1 MEHLLHPALSF
12 DDRTMTAHTPANQL
26 NQPPDDA
33 SDTLAD
39 AGQDAMPTAEPESG
53 QVSGDI
59 SGHVLLVDD
68 EAAFQRLGGAFLR
81 NLGHTVT
88 LAGDGEQA
96 LAAFAQQPPEL
107 VLLDLAM
114 PPHMD
119 PEIGLELI
127 PRFAP
132 VPVVVLTGHGDHA
145 LALRATELG
154 AWDFLTKPID
164 PDMLRFVVARGLR
177 KARLD
182 AELAALRA
190 GQSQDDL
197 GLVGQAAAT
206 VQLRALVR
214 RVAPTQVSVLV
225 LGPTGTGKELV
236 ARALHAC
243 SARKSEPFVA
253 IHCGALSAELLES
266 ELFGHMK
273 GSFTGAY
280 RDQPGLVEAAHGGT
294 LFLDEVG
301 EMPPPM
307 QVKLLRFLQEGTFV
321 PVGGRSQKR
330 ADARVVAATHRD
342 LEAMVREGTFRE
354 DLFYRLKGVVLRTPS
369 LAERPADIPLLATRF
384 LHRVSHRASLSPSAL
399 AWLMAREWPGNVREL
414 KAVVESAGA
423 LLMPDQRE
431 VDAELLQLASGDMS
445 ESAADQKTLA
455 VTPPGSTGPLDAALM
470 ELEVRMVRDTMA
482 AVAGNQSEAARRL
495 GISRVGLIKKLARL
509 GLK

>member
-1 MEHLLHPALSF
+1 
-12 DDRTMTAHTPANQL
+12 MTTL
-26 NQPPDDA
+26 PPG
-33 SDTLAD
+33 DTLET
-39 AGQDAMPTAEPESG
+39 GPET
-53 QVSGDI
+53 
-59 SGHVLLVDD
+59 GHVLLVDD

-81 NLGHTVT
+81 GLGHSVT

-96 LAAFAQQPPEL
+96 LVAFDKQRPEL

-127 PRFAP
+127 PRFTC

-164 PDMLRFVVARGLR
+164 PDMLRFVVARALR

-182 AELAALRA
+182 AELTALRA
-190 GQSQDDL
+190 EQAVDDL
-197 GLVGQAAAT
+197 GMVGQASPT

-214 RVAPTQVSVLV
+214 RVAQTTVSVLV

-243 SARKSEPFVA
+243 SARRGGPFVA

-307 QVKLLRFLQEGTFV
+307 QVKLLRFLQEGAFV
-321 PVGGRSQKR
+321 PVGGRVQKH
-330 ADARVVAATHRD
+330 ADTRIVAATHRD
-342 LEAMVREGTFRE
+342 LEAMVRDGTFRE
-354 DLFYRLKGVVLRTPS
+354 DLFYRLKGVVLRTP
-369 LAERPADIPLLATRF
+369 AIADRPADIPLLATRF
-384 LHRVSHRASLSPSAL
+384 LHRVAPRAGLSARAL
-399 AWLMAREWPGNVREL
+399 AWLMARDWPGNVREL

-423 LLMPDQRE
+423 LLLPGQRE
-431 VDAELLQLASGDMS
+431 VDADLLQLASGDSS
-445 ESAADQKTLA
+445 EIATRAEASTHGNTSA
-455 VTPPGSTGPLDAALM
+455 GPLDAALL
-470 ELEVRMVRDTMA
+470 ELELRLVRDTMA
-482 AVAGNQSEAARRL
+482 AVDGNQSEAARRL
-495 GISRVGLIKKLARL
+495 GISRVGLIKKLTRL
-509 GLK
+509 GLR

>member
-1 MEHLLHPALSF
+1 
-12 DDRTMTAHTPANQL
+12 MTDTPI
-26 NQPPDDA
+26 
-33 SDTLAD
+33 T
-39 AGQDAMPTAEPESG
+39 
-53 QVSGDI
+53 
-59 SGHVLLVDD
+59 GHVLLVDD
-68 EAAFQRLGGAFLR
+68 EPAFQRLGGSFLR
-81 NLGHTVT
+81 TLGHEVT

-96 LAAFAQQPPEL
+96 LAAFDARRPDL

-127 PRFAP
+127 PRFAR
-132 VPVVVLTGHGDHA
+132 VPVIVLTGHGEHE

-164 PDMLRFVVARGLR
+164 PDMLRFVVARACT
-177 KARLD
+177 KSRLD

-190 GQSQDDL
+190 QAADDDL
-197 GLVGQAAAT
+197 GLVGQTPAMT
-206 VQLRALVR
+206 QLRAMVR
-214 RVAPTQVSVLV
+214 RVGATGVSVLV

-236 ARALHAC
+236 ARALAGC
-243 SARKSEPFVA
+243 SPRRDGPFVA

-321 PVGGRSQKR
+321 PVGGRVQKK
-330 ADARVVAATHRD
+330 ADVRVVAATHRE

-354 DLFYRLKGVVLRTPS
+354 DLFYRLKGVVLRTPA
-369 LAERPADIPLLATRF
+369 LAERAGDVPLLASRF
-384 LHRVSHRASLSPSAL
+384 LRRIAPRTGFSPGAL
-399 AWLMAREWPGNVREL
+399 AWLAARDWPGNVREL

-423 LLMPDQRE
+423 LLLPDQHE
-431 VDAELLQLASGDMS
+431 VDAELLRLASGDS
-445 ESAADQKTLA
+445 GEGLPPEAAA
-455 VTPPGSTGPLDAALM
+455 AAGHAGALDAAVM
-470 ELEVRMVRDTMA
+470 ELELRLIRDAMSA
-482 AVAGNQSEAARRL
+482 ANGNQSEAARRL
-495 GISRVGLIKKLARL
+495 GVSRVGLIKKLTRL
-509 GLK
+509 GLR

>member
-1 MEHLLHPALSF
+1 
-12 DDRTMTAHTPANQL
+12 MTAQTTAHLTDALTDAPPDTTPA
-26 NQPPDDA
+26 
-33 SDTLAD
+33 
-39 AGQDAMPTAEPESG
+39 GEPAHG
-53 QVSGDI
+53 R
-59 SGHVLLVDD
+59 VLLVDD

-81 NLGHTVT
+81 GLGHTVT

-127 PRFAP
+127 PRFAR

-190 GQSQDDL
+190 GPSQDDL
-197 GLVGQAAAT
+197 GLVGQAVAT

-243 SARKSEPFVA
+243 SARKSAPFVA

-266 ELFGHMK
+266 ELFGHLK

-321 PVGGRSQKR
+321 PVGGRVPKR
-330 ADARVVAATHRD
+330 AETRVVAATHRD

-384 LHRVSHRASLSPSAL
+384 LQRVAPRAGLSASAL
-399 AWLMAREWPGNVREL
+399 AWLMARDWPGNVREL

-423 LLMPDQRE
+423 LLMPEQRE
-431 VDAELLQLASGDMS
+431 VDADLLQLASGDLGNTQHAQA
-445 ESAADQKTLA
+445 EATHHQ
-455 VTPPGSTGPLDAALM
+455 PPGGSTSSTGPLDAALM
-470 ELEVRMVRDTMA
+470 ALEVRMVRDTLE

-495 GISRVGLIKKLARL
+495 GISRVGLVKKLTRL
-509 GLK
+509 GLR

>member
-1 MEHLLHPALSF
+1 MAHLLYAALSINGNA
-12 DDRTMTAHTPANQL
+12 MT
-26 NQPPDDA
+26 
-33 SDTLAD
+33 TLPMD
-39 AGQDAMPTAEPESG
+39 VPVTGRL
-53 QVSGDI
+53 
-59 SGHVLLVDD
+59 LLVDD
-68 EAAFQRLGGAFLR
+68 ELAFQRLGGSFLR
-81 NLGHTVT
+81 GLGHTVT
-88 LAGDGEQA
+88 LAGDAEQA
-96 LAAFAQQPPEL
+96 LLAFDKQRPEL

-119 PEIGLELI
+119 PEMGLEMI
-127 PRFAP
+127 PRFAN

-164 PDMLRFVVARGLR
+164 PDMLRFVVVRGLR

-182 AELAALRA
+182 TELTALRA
-190 GQSQDDL
+190 EQAADDL
-197 GLVGQAAAT
+197 GMVGQAPAT

-214 RVAPTQVSVLV
+214 RVAQTTVSVLV

-243 SARKSEPFVA
+243 SARRGGPFVA

-307 QVKLLRFLQEGTFV
+307 QVKLLRFLQEGAFV
-321 PVGGRSQKR
+321 PVGGRVQKH
-330 ADARVVAATHRD
+330 ADTRIVAATHRD
-342 LEAMVREGTFRE
+342 LEAMVRDGTFRE

-369 LAERPADIPLLATRF
+369 VAERPADIALLATRF
-384 LHRVSHRASLSPSAL
+384 LHRVAPHTGLSAGAL
-399 AWLMAREWPGNVREL
+399 AWLMSRDWPGNVREL

-423 LLMPDQRE
+423 LLLPDQRE
-431 VDAELLQLASGDMS
+431 VDAELLRLASGDMAEVAPRTPDVS
-445 ESAADQKTLA
+445 SAD
-455 VTPPGSTGPLDAALM
+455 STGPLEAALF
-470 ELEVRMVRDTMA
+470 ELESRLVRDTMT
-482 AVAGNQSEAARRL
+482 AVGGNQSEAARRL
-495 GISRVGLIKKLARL
+495 GVSRVGLIKKLTRL
-509 GLK
+509 GLR

>member
-1 MEHLLHPALSF
+1 MAHLLYAVFP
-12 DDRTMTAHTPANQL
+12 DNDNTMTALPM
-26 NQPPDDA
+26 DA
-33 SDTLAD
+33 
-39 AGQDAMPTAEPESG
+39 PETG
-53 QVSGDI
+53 R
-59 SGHVLLVDD
+59 VLLVDD
-68 EAAFQRLGGAFLR
+68 EIAFQRLGGNFLR
-81 NLGHTVT
+81 ELGHSVT

-96 LAAFAQQPPEL
+96 LEAFDKQRPEL
-107 VLLDLAM
+107 VLLDLAV

-119 PEIGLELI
+119 PEIGLEMI
-127 PRFAP
+127 PRFGN

-182 AELAALRA
+182 TELTTLRA
-190 GQSQDDL
+190 DQAADDL
-197 GLVGQAAAT
+197 GMVGQAPAT
-206 VQLRALVR
+206 VQLRALIR
-214 RVAPTQVSVLV
+214 RVSQTNVSVLV

-243 SARKSEPFVA
+243 GARRSGPFVA

-307 QVKLLRFLQEGTFV
+307 QVKLLRFLQEGSFV
-321 PVGGRSQKR
+321 PVGGRVQKH
-330 ADARVVAATHRD
+330 ADARIVAATHRD

-354 DLFYRLKGVVLRTPS
+354 DLFYRLKGVVLRTPAV
-369 LAERPADIPLLATRF
+369 AERPADIPLLATRF
-384 LHRVSHRASLSPSAL
+384 LHRVAPRTGLSAAAM
-399 AWLMAREWPGNVREL
+399 AWLMARDWPGNVREL

-423 LLMPDQRE
+423 LLLPDQRE
-431 VDAELLQLASGDMS
+431 VDAELLRLASGDIA
-445 ESAADQKTLA
+445 EVVRRTPDIPSAD
-455 VTPPGSTGPLDAALM
+455 STGPLEAALF
-470 ELEVRMVRDTMA
+470 ELESRLVRDTMT
-482 AVAGNQSEAARRL
+482 AVGGNQSEAARRL
-495 GISRVGLIKKLARL
+495 GVSRVGLIKKLARL
-509 GLK
+509 GLR